1 VTDSKTS
8 LDFIIIGAPKAG
20 TTSLH
25 EYLKTHPEVHLPSWK
40 ETNFFLD
47 PRYQRGVDW
56 YLDWVLGEAGGERV
70 RGEAS
75 VRYMAGTP
83 WLVSDEEAAREN
95 LPAEYAAAGTER
107 VIPERIHAALPD
119 VKLIAL
125 LRDPVKRCI
134 SEYGMAVLREIEHR
148 SPDEALET
156 LLQPEQLEKA
166 RAYFTDTTCYVA
178 QSEYGRVLK
187 PFFEIFPREQLL
199 VLFTSDLAE
208 RPREVVQQ
216 ACAFLGVDDDFVP
229 PNLGVRYLEGATRP
243 RVRYLDFPRFS
254 RALRQHEGLRSA
266 WRRLPSGFRRRAW
279 SSTYKIEK
287 WNRVTDTAK
296 KSTEV
301 SPELE
306 AKLREH
312 FQADRELIAELV
324 GTEPPWR

>member
-1 VTDSKTS
+1 MADAITS

-56 YLDWVLGEAGGERV
+56 YLDWVLGEADGQPA

-83 WLVSDEEAAREN
+83 WLVSDEEAARETI
-95 LPAEYAAAGTER
+95 PAEYAAAPER
-107 VIPERIHAALPD
+107 VIPTRIHEALPE
-119 VKLIAL
+119 VKLVAL

-134 SEYGMAVLREIEHR
+134 SEYRMAVLREIEDR
-148 SPDEALET
+148 SPEEALET

-166 RAYFTDTTCYVA
+166 RAYFTDTTCYVV

-187 PFFEIFPREQLL
+187 PFFEIFPREQML

-208 RPREVVQQ
+208 RPKEVVQQ
-216 ACAFLGVDDDFVP
+216 VCAFLGVDDEFVP
-229 PNLGVRYLEGATRP
+229 PNLGVRYLEGATRS
-243 RVRYLDFPRFS
+243 RVRFLDIPRFS
-254 RALRQHEGLRSA
+254 RALRQNEHLRSA

-287 WNRVTDTAK
+287 WNRATDTTQK
-296 KSTEV
+296 GPEV

-306 AKLREH
+306 AALREH

-324 GTEPPWR
+324 GAEPPWR

>member
-1 VTDSKTS
+1 VADSNSS

-56 YLDWVLGEAGGERV
+56 YLDWVLGEANGEPV
-70 RGEAS
+70 QGEAS

-83 WLVSDEEAAREN
+83 WLVSDEEAAAEN
-95 LPAEYAAAGTER
+95 LPAEYAEAPER
-107 VIPERIHAALPD
+107 VIPNRIHEALPE

-125 LRDPVKRCI
+125 LRDPVKRCL
-134 SEYGMAVLREIEHR
+134 SEYGMAVLREIEDR
-148 SPDEALET
+148 GPDEAMEA
-156 LLQPEQLEKA
+156 LLQPAQLEKA

-187 PFFEIFPREQLL
+187 PFFEIFPREHLL

-216 ACAFLGVDDDFVP
+216 ACAFLGVDDAFVP
-229 PNLGVRYLEGATRP
+229 PNLGVRYLEGATRA
-243 RVRYLDFPRFS
+243 RMRYLDIPRFS
-254 RALRQHEGLRSA
+254 RALRQNEHLRAA
-266 WRRLPSGFRRRAW
+266 WRCLPSGFRRRAW

-287 WNRVTDTAK
+287 WNRATDTTK
-296 KSTEV
+296 KSATV

-312 FQADRELIAELV
+312 FQADRELITELV

>member
-1 VTDSKTS
+1 MADSTAS

-25 EYLKTHPEVHLPSWK
+25 EYLKTHPEIHLPSWK

-56 YLDWVLGEAGGERV
+56 YLDWVLGEADSEPS

-75 VRYMAGTP
+75 VRYMSGTP

-95 LPAEYAAAGTER
+95 LPAEYADAPER
-107 VIPERIHAALPD
+107 VIPTRIHQALPE

-134 SEYGMAVLREIEHR
+134 SEYRMAVLREIEDR
-148 SPDEALET
+148 SPEQALEA

-166 RAYFTDTTCYVA
+166 RAYFTDTTCYVV

-208 RPREVVQQ
+208 RPKEVVQQ
-216 ACAFLGVDDDFVP
+216 VCAFLGVDDEFVP
-229 PNLGVRYLEGATRP
+229 PNLGVRYLEGATRS
-243 RVRYLDFPRFS
+243 RVRFLDIPRFS
-254 RALRQHEGLRSA
+254 RALRQNKRLRFA
-266 WRRLPSGFRRRAW
+266 WRRLPPGFRRRAW

-287 WNRVTDTAK
+287 WNRAKDTTK
-296 KSTEV
+296 TGPDV
-301 SPELE
+301 SLELE
-306 AKLREH
+306 SALRKH
-312 FQADRELIAELV
+312 FESDRALLTELI

>member
-1 VTDSKTS
+1 VADSNAS

-25 EYLKTHPEVHLPSWK
+25 EYLKTHPEIHLPSWK

-47 PRYQRGVDW
+47 PRYERGVDW
-56 YLDWVLGEAGGERV
+56 YLNWVLGEADSEPV

-95 LPAEYAAAGTER
+95 IPTEYADAPER
-107 VIPERIHAALPD
+107 VIPSRIREALPN
-119 VKLIAL
+119 VKLVAL

-148 SPDEALET
+148 SPEEALGT
-156 LLQPEQLEKA
+156 LLQPEELEKA
-166 RAYFTDTTCYVA
+166 RSYFTDTTCYVV

-187 PFFEIFPREQLL
+187 PFFELFPREQLL

-208 RPREVVQQ
+208 RPQEVVQRV
-216 ACAFLGVDDDFVP
+216 CGFLGVDDEFVP

-243 RVRYLDFPRFS
+243 RVRFLDIPRFS
-254 RALRQHEGLRSA
+254 RGLRQSEHLRAA
-266 WRRLPSGFRRRAW
+266 WRRLPAGFRRRAW

-287 WNRVTDTAK
+287 WNRATDTTK
-296 KSTEV
+296 KDTAV

-306 AKLREH
+306 ARLRKH
-312 FQADRELIAELV
+312 FEADRKLIAELA
-324 GTEPPWR
+324 GAEPPWR

>member
-1 VTDSKTS
+1 VADSNSS

-56 YLDWVLGEAGGERV
+56 YLDWVLGEADSEPV
-70 RGEAS
+70 KGEAS

-95 LPAEYAAAGTER
+95 LPAEYADAPER
-107 VIPERIHAALPD
+107 VIPSRIHDAVPD

-134 SEYGMAVLREIEHR
+134 SEYGMAVLREIEDR
-148 SPDEALET
+148 GPDEAMEA
-156 LLQPEQLEKA
+156 LLAPKQLEKA

-187 PFFEIFPREQLL
+187 PFFEIFPRENLL
-199 VLFTSDLAE
+199 VLFTSDLAA

-216 ACAFLGVDDDFVP
+216 VCALLGVDDEFVP
-229 PNLGVRYLEGATRP
+229 PNLGVRYLEGATRS
-243 RVRYLDFPRFS
+243 RVRFLDIPRFS
-254 RALRQHEGLRSA
+254 RALRQNEHLRTA

-287 WNRVTDTAK
+287 WNRATDTTK
-296 KSTEV
+296 KETTV

-312 FQADRELIAELV
+312 FQADRALITELV
-324 GTEPPWR
+324 GTEPPWG